1 MSDVSTTTRSHA
13 PRSPARSAPRTAP
26 AAQDVQAMREA
37 LANARRQ
44 QGPVPGQPQA
54 GARATPQQGG
64 ARTGSMAGA
73 DRGTDALVTGEW
85 RAADDRAALDR
96 RDGERSAD
104 QGFGGFAQPG
114 ALPVTV
120 AAHPPAPQVDPSGFA
135 QMLADLWTR
144 ENGRGA
150 REVRVRFGNDSWPA
164 TGARLV
170 RSADGLLD
178 VTVEMAAG
186 SAPPPLDT
194 LGDALAQSGLSI
206 GGLAAEEV

>member
-1 MSDVSTTTRSHA
+1 MSDVSATTRSHA
-13 PRSPARSAPRTAP
+13 PRSPARPAARTAP
-26 AAQDVQAMREA
+26 APQDVQAMREA

-44 QGPVPGQPQA
+44 QGSLPGQPQA
-54 GARATPQQGG
+54 GGRTAQQQGG
-64 ARTGSMAGA
+64 ARTAMAGA
-73 DRGTDALVTGEW
+73 DRGADALATGEW
-85 RAADDRAALDR
+85 RSADDRAALDR
-96 RDGERSAD
+96 RDGERSSD